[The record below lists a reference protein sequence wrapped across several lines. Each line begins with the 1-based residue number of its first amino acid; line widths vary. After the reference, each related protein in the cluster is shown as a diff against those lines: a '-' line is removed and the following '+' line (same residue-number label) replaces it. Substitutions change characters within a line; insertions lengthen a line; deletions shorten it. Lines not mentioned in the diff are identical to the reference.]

1 MKFLL
6 TNNAGSFLLLGPS
19 TDSRYDGAFFWVDN
33 KMYRTLVSFD
43 LKEDIGT
50 SAFDFRKL
58 TRTRNKLKESFF
70 FADRKNILRYELS
83 EKSSFDLILD
93 CKENFDNREW
103 GRFYK
108 ITKEKDVIFIHFKK
122 RDDVH
127 EKRGG
132 EFELWLA
139 FYSPGLRFSKID
151 KWEQQ
156 HYAHD
161 ESRQSQPYGRYVYRA
176 GTLTCSKVD
185 LGVAK
190 TKEGAL
196 ALAKAFKIQKSAP
209 LVCKLD
215 TDVRRA
221 YHCAANSLLSLRA
234 DDGLFAGLPWFH
246 QRWLRDEVISAKALM
261 QVDEKLAKQIVFFW
275 LDKMDDYTGTFPGT
289 LSAKIADGTWVFFR
303 LLELLEN
310 NKLTKKEQGIV
321 KSKLES
327 FFKNINIIGGLVAN
341 GVGET
346 WMDAVYGADTRM
358 GARVEINA
366 LALATCKLAEKLG
379 MPYEFESRLKKEI
392 VDQLWNGSYLND
404 GRTDQTMRPNV
415 FIAAY
420 VYPELLPKAKWL
432 KCFDAALSKL
442 WLPWGGL
449 TTISKKSKLYCDTH
463 TGEDPKSYH
472 RGDSWFWINNLA
484 ALVLHR
490 FDKKK
495 YERHIKKILQ
505 ASTDEILSNGALGHH
520 AELSSAKELGS
531 EGCLAQAWSD
541 AMFMELVNELRLV

>member
-19 TDSRYDGAFFWVDN
+19 TESRYDGLFFWIND

-43 LKEDIGT
+43 LKEKLGT

-58 TRTRNKLKESFF
+58 TRTRNNLKESFS
-70 FADRKNILRYELS
+70 FADCKNILRYELS
-83 EKSSFDLILD
+83 KKSSFDLVLD
-93 CKENFDNREW
+93 CKENYDNREW
-103 GRFYK
+103 GRFYE
-108 ITKEKDVIFIHFKK
+108 ITEEKDVVFIHFKK
-122 RDDVH
+122 CDDVH

-139 FYSPGLRFSKID
+139 FYSPGMHFSKID

-156 HYAHD
+156 HYAYD
-161 ESRQSQPYGRYVYRA
+161 ESRQSPPYGRHVYRA

-185 LGVAK
+185 IGAAK
-190 TKEGAL
+190 TKDEAL
-196 ALAKAFKIQKSAP
+196 ALAKSFKMPKQAP
-209 LVCKLD
+209 PVCKLD

-234 DDGLFAGLPWFH
+234 DKGLFAGLPWFH
-246 QRWLRDEVISAKALM
+246 QRWLRDEVISSKALITL
-261 QVDEKLAKQIVFFW
+261 DAKLAKQIVFFW
-275 LDKMDDYTGTFPGT
+275 LDQMDDYTGTFPGT
-289 LSAKIADGTWVFFR
+289 LSSKIADGTWVFVR
-303 LLELLEN
+303 LLDMFD
-310 NKLTKKEQGIV
+310 KLTKQDKEVV
-321 KSKLES
+321 KSKLEK
-327 FFKNINIIGGLVAN
+327 FLKNLNIVEGLVAN

-346 WMDAVYGADTRM
+346 WMDAVYDEDTRM
-358 GARVEINA
+358 GARIEINA
-366 LALATCKLAEKLG
+366 LALAACKLADKLG
-379 MPYEFESRLKKEI
+379 IPYEFEARLKKEI
-392 VDQLWNGSYLND
+392 VDQFWNGSYLND
-404 GRTDQTMRPNV
+404 GRTDRIIRPNV

-420 VYPELLPKAKWL
+420 VYPELLPKAKWI
-432 KCFDAALSKL
+432 KCFDTVLPKL
-442 WLPWGGL
+442 WLKWGGL
-449 TTISKKSKLYCDTH
+449 STISKTSRLYCDTH
-463 TGEDPKSYH
+463 TGEDSKSYH

-495 YERHIKKILQ
+495 YERYIKKILQ

-520 AELSSAKELGS
+520 AELSSAKDLKS
-531 EGCLAQAWSD
+531 QGCLAQAWSD